1 MYLILSLSSVT
12 IYLSKHTSYWKTPY
26 IKSVHLSDF
35 CFHKGS
41 PFDAICDISVNTC
54 EGWHGRRSPRTTH
67 RFVLSNSSRDE
78 RSKPRSSCLYLG
90 A

>member
-1 MYLILSLSSVT
+1 MLILHPACRTYSFWLFMYLILSLSSVT

-35 CFHKGS
+35 CVHKGS

-54 EGWHGRRSPRTTH
+54 EG
-67 RFVLSNSSRDE
+67 
-78 RSKPRSSCLYLG
+78 
-90 A
+90 

>member
-35 CFHKGS
+35 CCTKGS
-41 PFDAICDISVNTC
+41 PFDAICDIYVNTC
-54 EGWHGRRSPRTTH
+54 EGGG
-67 RFVLSNSSRDE
+67 SRPKT
-78 RSKPRSSCLYLG
+78 RLFIGLPTLM
-90 A
+90 

>member
-35 CFHKGS
+35 CCTKGS
-41 PFDAICDISVNTC
+41 PFYAICDVCLSDF
-54 EGWHGRRSPRTTH
+54 RR
-67 RFVLSNSSRDE
+67 
-78 RSKPRSSCLYLG
+78 
-90 A
+90 

>member
-12 IYLSKHTSYWKTPY
+12 IYLSKHTSYWKAPY

-54 EGWHGRRSPRTTH
+54 EGWVHAPKPVCLSDFRR
-67 RFVLSNSSRDE
+67 
-78 RSKPRSSCLYLG
+78 
-90 A
+90 

>member
-1 MYLILSLSSVT
+1 MLILYSTCRTYSFWLFMSLILSLSSVT

-35 CFHKGS
+35 CVHKGS

-54 EGWHGRRSPRTTH
+54 EGWVHAPKPVYLSDFRR
-67 RFVLSNSSRDE
+67 
-78 RSKPRSSCLYLG
+78 
-90 A
+90 

>member
-35 CFHKGS
+35 CCTKGS
-41 PFDAICDISVNTC
+41 PFDAICDFSVN
-54 EGWHGRRSPRTTH
+54 
-67 RFVLSNSSRDE
+67 LNKE
-78 RSKPRSSCLYLG
+78 RNLTIWVMP
-90 A
+90 

>member
-35 CFHKGS
+35 CCTKGS
-41 PFDAICDISVNTC
+41 PFHAIFDVFVNTC
-54 EGWHGRRSPRTTH
+54 EGRVHALNPLCLSDFRSRC
-67 RFVLSNSSRDE
+67 E
-78 RSKPRSSCLYLG
+78 G
-90 A
+90 

>member
-35 CFHKGS
+35 LLHQGFT
-41 PFDAICDISVNTC
+41 V
-54 EGWHGRRSPRTTH
+54 
-67 RFVLSNSSRDE
+67 
-78 RSKPRSSCLYLG
+78 
-90 A
+90 

>member
-35 CFHKGS
+35 CCTKGS
-41 PFDAICDISVNTC
+41 PFDAICDFSVNTC
-54 EGWHGRRSPRTTH
+54 EGWFTPRNPSVYRTSDADVKGEPSFLTFT
-67 RFVLSNSSRDE
+67 RIRE
-78 RSKPRSSCLYLG
+78 RN
-90 A
+90 